1 MSSFREVLNEELKD
15 PAVRFWWYFY
25 GPIYMWRTVKSGSRP
40 EYDGRSVAGKGG
52 KSELLHIGSALEGE
66 KL

>member
-25 GPIYMWRTVKSGSRP
+25 EPIYMWRTVKIRIQA
-40 EYDGRSVAGKGG
+40 RIRRQKRCR
-52 KSELLHIGSALEGE
+52 KRRQ
-66 KL
+66 K